1 MKQPS
6 VCVSAVLVAG
16 SIWLSTPVSAQAP
29 ARALRSPQPTLEQVT
44 YRGGLVSPPLPKPDF
59 ILTDTSGARF
69 DLRPKTRGRVTLLFF
84 GYTHCPD
91 ICPVHMAYLA
101 SALKKLPASSAE
113 QFKVVFVTTDP
124 AHDTPQVLR
133 AWLDHFDKGFIG
145 LTGTEAE
152 VGAAQTAAKMSP
164 AAKTVSANGAADFA
178 HAAFVIAYTK
188 DNLGHVIYPSGI
200 TPEDWAHDLPQL
212 VTETWTNR

>member
-1 MKQPS
+1 MKLRFVCASTGLAAAFLCFSDS
-6 VCVSAVLVAG
+6 V
-16 SIWLSTPVSAQAP
+16 TAP
-29 ARALRSPQPTLEQVT
+29 ARAWRQPEPTLEQVT
-44 YRGGLVSPPLPKPDF
+44 YRGGLVTPPLSKPNVV
-59 ILTDTSGARF
+59 LTDTAGARF
-69 DLRPKTRGRVTLLFF
+69 DLRAKTQGHVTLLFF

-124 AHDTPQVLR
+124 TRDTPKTLR
-133 AWLDHFDKGFIG
+133 AWLDHFDKNFIG
-145 LTGTEAE
+145 LTGSETAIE
-152 VGAAQTAAKMSP
+152 AAQVAAKISP
-164 AAKTVSANGAADFA
+164 AAKTVSASGAADFG

-200 TPEDWAHDLPQL
+200 TEEDWVHDLPKL
-212 VTETWTNR
+212 ANENWTSH